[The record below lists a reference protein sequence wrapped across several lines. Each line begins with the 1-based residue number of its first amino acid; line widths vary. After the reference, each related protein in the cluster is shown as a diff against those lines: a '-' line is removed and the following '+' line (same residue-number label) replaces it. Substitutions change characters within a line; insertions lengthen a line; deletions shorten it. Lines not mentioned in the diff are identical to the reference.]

1 MIADFLGTGGAKDNL
16 VRLCADWK
24 SVVEEE
30 ILLM

>member
-1 MIADFLGTGGAKDNL
+1 MIADLLGTGGAKDNL